1 MLVFRRLGIML
12 AVAAGAALTVGLAPA
27 ASADDGGGTTYNWV
41 GNTQDP
47 AADNHSWGDKKNW
60 DPQEVPKDGDSVV
73 IELPPGR
80 CAAHVDGVPAV
91 ELKNFTMQESGAS
104 GACGVGIVRGRSDVG
119 AWCRCALGRESRGS
133 FHRTGHRPHAP
144 GDADRE

>member
-1 MLVFRRLGIML
+1 MFRRVGFVVL
-12 AVAAGAALTVGLAPA
+12 AAVCAALMIGTVPS
-27 ASADDGGGTTYNWV
+27 ASADDGGTSYTWI

-91 ELKNFTMQESGAS
+91 ELKNFTMQEPTRRRLRRRR
-104 GACGVGIVRGRSDVG
+104 VRRST
-119 AWCRCALGRESRGS
+119 SR
-133 FHRTGHRPHAP
+133 
-144 GDADRE
+144 